1 MDGASVII
9 MSKEFIICGCV
20 SRHFMEKEKV
30 ARIAALLKLKGFEVQ
45 VVPDLCEMAEDQE
58 EAFRALEGK
67 VVIACHERAV
77 HSLMAWR
84 GLLAP
89 EVLNL
94 RTHTVEEVATQL
106 GIKPNEVSE
115 ELLEEYRREL
125 ADFPTKQGHD
135 AWFPIIDRERC
146 VSCGKCHD
154 FCLFG
159 VYTLDEDGNVQVTD
173 PHSCKNNC
181 PACARTCPQEAVI
194 FPKHATAPIN
204 GGEAQEEVNIKI
216 DTKQLYNEAL
226 RERLVARRAGV
237 SLLKKK

>member
-1 MDGASVII
+1 
-9 MSKEFIICGCV
+9 
-20 SRHFMEKEKV
+20 METEKV
-30 ARIAALLKLKGFEVQ
+30 ARIAALLKQKGFEVR
-45 VVPDLCEMAEDQE
+45 VVPDLCEMAEDHK
-58 EAFRALEGK
+58 EALKALEGTT
-67 VVIACHERAV
+67 VMACHERAV
-77 HSLMAWR
+77 RALLAWR
-84 GLLAP
+84 GVQAS

-94 RTHTVEEVATQL
+94 RTQTVEEVAAQGGVTL
-106 GIKPNEVSE
+106 EEVSE
-115 ELLEEYRREL
+115 ETLEAYRREL
-125 ADFPTKQGHD
+125 ANFPTDQGHD

-159 VYTLDEDGNVQVTD
+159 VYSLDEDGHVQVTD

-194 FPKHATAPIN
+194 FPKHEFAPIN
-204 GGEAQEEVNIKI
+204 GGVQQQETAMKI

-226 RERLVARRAGV
+226 RERLAARRAGI

>member
-1 MDGASVII
+1 MDTKVT
-9 MSKEFIICGCV
+9 ICGCV
-20 SRHFMEKEKV
+20 SRNIMDSEKV
-30 ARIAALLKLKGFEVQ
+30 ANLAALLIHSGYEVNI
-45 VVPDLCEMAEDQE
+45 VPDLCDLAENRPSDFCQLRE
-58 EAFRALEGK
+58 QRI
-67 VVIACHERAV
+67 VACHERAV
-77 HSLMAWR
+77 RSLMAWR
-84 GLLAP
+84 GIQAS

-94 RTHTVEEVATQL
+94 RTHTVEEVAVQL
-106 GIKPNEVSE
+106 G
-115 ELLEEYRREL
+115 LTLEEIPEETLKAYREQL
-125 ADFPTKQGHD
+125 ADFPTDQGHD

-181 PACARTCPQEAVI
+181 PACARTCPQEAMI

-204 GGEAQEEVNIKI
+204 GGEAQEELNIKI

>member
-1 MDGASVII
+1 
-9 MSKEFIICGCV
+9 
-20 SRHFMEKEKV
+20 METEKV
-30 ARIAALLKLKGFEVQ
+30 ARMAALLKQKGFEVR
-45 VVPDLCEMAEDQE
+45 VVPDLCEMAEDHK
-58 EAFRALEGK
+58 EALKTLEGTT
-67 VVIACHERAV
+67 VMACHERAV
-77 HSLMAWR
+77 RALLAWR
-84 GLLAP
+84 GVQAA

-94 RTHTVEEVATQL
+94 RTQTVEEVAAQR
-106 GIKPNEVSE
+106 GITLEEVSE
-115 ELLEEYRREL
+115 ETLEAYRREL
-125 ADFPTKQGHD
+125 ANFPTDQGHD

-159 VYTLDEDGNVQVTD
+159 VYSLDEDGQVQVTD

-194 FPKHATAPIN
+194 FPKHEFAPIN
-204 GGEAQEEVNIKI
+204 GGVQQQEMAMKI

-226 RERLVARRAGV
+226 RERLAARRAGI

>member
-1 MDGASVII
+1 MDTKVT
-9 MSKEFIICGCV
+9 ICGCV
-20 SRHFMEKEKV
+20 SRNIMDSEKI
-30 ARIAALLKLKGFEVQ
+30 ANLAALLIHSGYEVNI
-45 VVPDLCEMAEDQE
+45 VPDLCDLAENRPSDFCQLRE
-58 EAFRALEGK
+58 QRI
-67 VVIACHERAV
+67 VACHERAV
-77 HSLMAWR
+77 RSLMAWR
-84 GLLAP
+84 GIQAS

-94 RTHTVEEVATQL
+94 RTHTVEEVAVQL
-106 GIKPNEVSE
+106 GLTLEEISE
-115 ELLEEYRREL
+115 ETLKAYREQL
-125 ADFPTKQGHD
+125 ADFPTDQGHD

-216 DTKQLYNEAL
+216 DTKQLYNETL

>member
-1 MDGASVII
+1 
-9 MSKEFIICGCV
+9 
-20 SRHFMEKEKV
+20 METEKV
-30 ARIAALLKLKGFEVQ
+30 ARMAALLKQKGFEVR
-45 VVPDLCEMAEDQE
+45 VVPDLCEMAEDHK
-58 EAFRALEGK
+58 EALKALEGTT
-67 VVIACHERAV
+67 VMACHERAV
-77 HSLMAWR
+77 RALLAWR
-84 GLLAP
+84 GVQAG

-94 RTHTVEEVATQL
+94 RTQTLEEVTAQGGVTL
-106 GIKPNEVSE
+106 EEVSE
-115 ELLEEYRREL
+115 ETLEAYRREL
-125 ADFPTKQGHD
+125 ANFPTDQGHD

-159 VYTLDEDGNVQVTD
+159 VYSLDEDGQVQVTD

-194 FPKHATAPIN
+194 FPKHEFAPIN
-204 GGEAQEEVNIKI
+204 GGVQQQEMAMKI

-226 RERLVARRAGV
+226 RERLAARRAGI

>member
-1 MDGASVII
+1 MDTKVT
-9 MSKEFIICGCV
+9 ICGCV
-20 SRHFMEKEKV
+20 SRNIMDSEKI
-30 ARIAALLKLKGFEVQ
+30 ANLAALLIHSGYEVNI
-45 VVPDLCEMAEDQE
+45 VPDLCDLAENRPSDFCQLRE
-58 EAFRALEGK
+58 QRI
-67 VVIACHERAV
+67 VACHERAV
-77 HSLMAWR
+77 RSLMAWR
-84 GLLAP
+84 GIQAS

-94 RTHTVEEVATQL
+94 RTHTVEEVAVQL
-106 GIKPNEVSE
+106 G
-115 ELLEEYRREL
+115 LTLEEIPEETLKAYREQL
-125 ADFPTKQGHD
+125 ADFPTDQGHD

-204 GGEAQEEVNIKI
+204 GGEAQEELNIKI

-226 RERLVARRAGV
+226 RERLAARRAGV

>member
-1 MDGASVII
+1 
-9 MSKEFIICGCV
+9 MSKEIIICGCA
-20 SRHFMEKEKV
+20 SRNIMEAEKV
-30 ARIAALLKLKGFEVQ
+30 ARMAALLKQQGFEVSL
-45 VVPDLCEMAEDQE
+45 VTDLCEMAEEQK
-58 EAFRALEGK
+58 EALKVLEGK

-77 HSLMAWR
+77 RSLLAWR
-84 GLLAP
+84 GVQAS

-94 RTHTVEEVATQL
+94 RTHTVEEGAVQQGLTL
-106 GIKPNEVSE
+106 EEISE
-115 ELLEEYRREL
+115 ETLKEYREQL
-125 ADFPTKQGHD
+125 ADFPTDQGHD

-159 VYTLDEDGNVQVTD
+159 VYSLDEDGNVQVTN

-194 FPKHATAPIN
+194 FPKYGAAPIN
-204 GGEAQEEVNIKI
+204 GGEAQEDQTIRI

-226 RERLVARRAGV
+226 RERLAARRAGV